1 MGEAS
6 REARLSVGNLEN
18 YLRYVLTP
26 FQLKGQRMVNSN
38 MRIVSLLPSATEIV
52 YSLGAQDR
60 LFGVTYACDFP
71 PSAMGKPIVVRSR
84 IQAASTSSGEIDGAV
99 KESIS
104 ANEPIFS
111 IDMDAMAEAQP
122 DLILTQGLCEVC
134 AVPSTQVDEAVER
147 LAVKPQILS
156 LDPHSLSDLLNDIVK
171 VGEAIGEGTKAKEL
185 VGSLELRRDRVAST
199 AAAAETKPT
208 VACLEWLDPLMT
220 AGHWVPEMV
229 NLAGGKDCFGTK
241 GQPSF
246 KIDWS
251 QILEAQP
258 AVIVAMPCG
267 FDVRRGIS
275 EIPLLTDHEGW
286 NSLPAAMSDS
296 LFVVDGGAYFSRS
309 GPRLLDGL
317 ELMAEILHPEL
328 FRGLVPQD
336 AAVRIYGQPFKVS

>member
-1 MGEAS
+1 
-6 REARLSVGNLEN
+6 
-18 YLRYVLTP
+18 
-26 FQLKGQRMVNSN
+26 MVKAI

-52 YSLGAQDR
+52 YSLGSQDR

-71 PSAMGKPIVVRSR
+71 PGAMEKPIVVRSR
-84 IQAASTSSGEIDGAV
+84 IQPASKSSGEIDEAV
-99 KESIS
+99 KESVF
-104 ANEPIFS
+104 ANEPIYC
-111 IDMDAMAEAQP
+111 IDMEAIEAAQP

-134 AVPSTQVDEAVER
+134 AVPSQQVDEAVDR
-147 LAVKPQILS
+147 LPVKPQILS
-156 LDPHSLSDLLNDIVK
+156 LDPHSLSDLLSDVVR
-171 VGEAIGEGTKAKEL
+171 VGEAIGESAKARAL
-185 VGSLELRRDRVAST
+185 VGSLEERRDRVAST

-229 NLAGGKDCFGTK
+229 HLAGGEDCFGVES
-241 GQPSF
+241 QPSF
-246 KIDWS
+246 KIAWS
-251 QILEAQP
+251 QLLEAQP

-267 FDVRRGIS
+267 FNVRRGIS
-275 EIPLLTDHEGW
+275 EIPLLTDKEGW
-286 NSLPAAMSDS
+286 DSLPAAVDDR

-336 AAVRIYGQPFKVS
+336 AAARIYGQPFKVS